1 MTWPIFHNRSW
12 SSLRSDWKKSIPAYR
27 RFFIP
32 PIQTS
37 SLRPMPPSA
46 RIDSWHWNSTAIST
60 NRIAAERLIAT
71 LYGSMVRRSQS
82 VKKTLLYLQ
91 WNRRLYYERPLSR
104 SLNPRGEIG
113 STLFDFIE
121 KNLCY
126 EEPGKSV
133 LCNSIWSRGESW
145 DWSGTGEFHWNSGLR
160 LLPPENGCFW
170 DFAIIPLN
178 KETSDTDG
186 KAGRRTHVWKDA
198 SRGSVYD
205 RALASNEPL
214 GIQVVSL
221 QMYS

>member
-1 MTWPIFHNRSW
+1 MTWPIFHNRSAP
-12 SSLRSDWKKSIPAYR
+12 SDWKKSIPAYR
-27 RFFIP
+27 RFIIP

-37 SLRPMPPSA
+37 SLRPMP

-160 LLPPENGCFW
+160 LLLPENGCFW

-178 KETSDTDG
+178 KETRDTDG